1 MSYTTRLPSPEFA
14 GRGGGPSSCFPLLA
28 VVPGFVP
35 NAGPPNA
42 GPPTA
47 GPAADDGPPDDVD
60 PAPVEADGPVDV
72 VVVGT
77 GVVGVEDEVD
87 VCTEAAD
94 GCS

>member
-14 GRGGGPSSCFPLLA
+14 GRAGGPSSCFPLL
-28 VVPGFVP
+28 VDVLGFVP
-35 NAGPPNA
+35 A
-42 GPPTA
+42 A
-47 GPAADDGPPDDVD
+47 GPAADSGPPDDVD

-72 VVVGT
+72 VVGGA
-77 GVVGVEDEVD
+77 GVVEVEDEVD

>member
-14 GRGGGPSSCFPLLA
+14 GRAGGPSSCFPLLA

-35 NAGPPNA
+35 A
-42 GPPTA
+42 A
-47 GPAADDGPPDDVD
+47 GPAVNSGPPDDVD

-72 VVVGT
+72 VVAGA
-77 GVVGVEDEVD
+77 VGVAEEVD